1 MIGKRGIGR
10 ESNTVAV
17 AAVSLD
23 VLWCVPE
30 PAPPFCWG
38 PPRGQATAKA
48 YFISIV

>member
-30 PAPPFCWG
+30 PAPPLCWG
-38 PPRGQATAKA
+38 PPKRTGHSQSLF
-48 YFISIV
+48 Y